1 MTQTV
6 APSKYQK
13 KTLVRDKCFLH
24 ISVEKRLKYTF
35 GALSKILVPYSLRE
49 I

>member
-13 KTLVRDKCFLH
+13 KTLV
-24 ISVEKRLKYTF
+24 
-35 GALSKILVPYSLRE
+35 GG
-49 I
+49 